1 VASVAVGLGLD
12 RSAAKHYA
20 GRMTRQDQRA
30 YVRRWVETGQILE
43 QIRWRELRALDAATA
58 LEASDRLIAAAV
70 RVPFPSARREW
81 SGLVDLQD
89 LLRRAHGR

>member
-1 VASVAVGLGLD
+1 ML
-12 RSAAKHYA
+12 

-43 QIRWRELRALDAATA
+43 QIRWRELRALDAAAA
-58 LEASDRLIAAAV
+58 LAASDHLIDAAV
-70 RVPFPSARREW
+70 RVPLSSARREW

-89 LLRRAHGR
+89 LLRRVRPR

>member
-1 VASVAVGLGLD
+1 ML
-12 RSAAKHYA
+12 

-43 QIRWRELRALDAATA
+43 QIRWRELRALDAAAA
-58 LEASDRLIAAAV
+58 LAASDHLIDAAV
-70 RVPFPSARREW
+70 RVPLSSARREW

-89 LLRRAHGR
+89 LLRRVRSR